1 MEARTA
7 FLRPTIPLR
16 AQAAAYE
23 SLQPGQGLLGLFE
36 LEKALYELRYEIGNR
51 PTWVGIPLQGILDW
65 GS

>member
-1 MEARTA
+1 MQTLPDKHGRFGNYGGRYVAETLMPA
-7 FLRPTIPLR
+7 
-16 AQAAAYE
+16 
-23 SLQPGQGLLGLFE
+23 LFE